1 MGGCE
6 IMVEKKP
13 IRVSENFY
21 GFIDRGLT
29 NRVKSDTDKKT
40 ISINEFCDTIYK
52 YFKENNKRYLELM
65 KIQVYK
71 K

>member
-52 YFKENNKRYLELM
+52 YFKENNKRYLEVM